1 VSLSALVPDMATMK
15 WQKYAIENGGWLAT
29 KHICRCDPLADGG
42 ALDLDDLF
50 VYLLRV
56 FLDV

>member
-1 VSLSALVPDMATMK
+1 MATMK

-42 ALDLDDLF
+42 ALDLDDIF
-50 VYLLRV
+50 FYLLRV